1 MTTFNIGQDVIS
13 TSDAQGLNKGAAY
26 QVSNINEWP
35 TRFGTYVEYTLTAAG
50 GKELTISNGHIL
62 LRAA

>member
-13 TSDAQGLNKGAAY
+13 TTEAQGLTKGATY
-26 QVSNINEWP
+26 QVSNITKATTPW
-35 TRFGTYVEYTLTAAG
+35 GTYVEYTLTAAG
-50 GKELTISNGHIL
+50 SDQVTISNGHIL